1 MNFVASN
8 AQDPPVGCA
17 VMCTAPEYRST
28 FSKGKFEG
36 IEQYARNKRI
46 QVCSFC
52 MLERHRSSPV
62 MNCLDVP
69 EEKLTSDALYF
80 DRAEAPEHLMFS
92 ATRGYH
98 SSINYIEAD
107 LHSMSRF
114 SS

>member
-1 MNFVASN
+1 
-8 AQDPPVGCA
+8 
-17 VMCTAPEYRST
+17 MCTVPLST
-28 FSKGKFEG
+28 DLQFSKGKFEG

-46 QVCSFC
+46 Q
-52 MLERHRSSPV
+52 
-62 MNCLDVP
+62 
-69 EEKLTSDALYF
+69 LTSDALYF
-80 DRAEAPEHLMFS
+80 DRAEAPKHLMFS